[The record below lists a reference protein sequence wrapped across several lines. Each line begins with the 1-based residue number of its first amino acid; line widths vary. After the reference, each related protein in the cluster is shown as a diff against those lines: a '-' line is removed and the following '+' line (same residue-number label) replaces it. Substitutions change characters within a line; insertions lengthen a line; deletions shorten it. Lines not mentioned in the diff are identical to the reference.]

1 MNMSE
6 AIFRGVSGRLH
17 RFSVHRPHE
26 AFEAEPGVYCFARPG
41 PSGRGWTPLFL
52 SRTGNLSKRL
62 AGHEQWEDA
71 QRLGATHILIHD
83 ADERDVREY
92 VESDLAQ
99 ALRPVMNGPVLDA
112 ELEEAAEGAG
122 IRLVWAA

>member
-1 MNMSE
+1 MSE

-26 AFEAEPGVYCFARPG
+26 AFDAEPGVYCFARPG
-41 PSGRGWTPLFL
+41 PGGRGWTPLFL

-62 AGHEQWEDA
+62 ASHEQWGEA
-71 QRLGATHILIHD
+71 QLLGATHILIHD

-92 VESDLAQ
+92 VESDLAG
-99 ALRPVMNGPVLDA
+99 ALRPIMNGPVLDA
-112 ELEEAAEGAG
+112 ELTEAAEEAG